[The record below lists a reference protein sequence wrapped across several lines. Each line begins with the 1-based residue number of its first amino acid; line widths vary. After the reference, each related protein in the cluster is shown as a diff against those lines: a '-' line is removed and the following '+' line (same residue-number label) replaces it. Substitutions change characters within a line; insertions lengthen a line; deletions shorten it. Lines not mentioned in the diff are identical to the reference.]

1 MGLNYFTINGNDSNC
16 EKEGMI
22 LEPNYQPEPPSNQ
35 NGDREDEDFKFT
47 PKELSRMYL
56 DELLN
61 QTRYVIDLALNPAV
75 NKGIT
80 KIATVYLAIDKLSV
94 IYGVYSK
101 HEIESQEI

>member
-1 MGLNYFTINGNDSNC
+1 
-16 EKEGMI
+16 MI
-22 LEPNYQPEPPSNQ
+22 LEPNYQLEPPSNQ
-35 NGDREDEDFKFT
+35 NGDREDENFELT
-47 PKELSRMYL
+47 SKELSRMYL

-61 QTRYVIDLALNPAV
+61 QIRYVIDLALNPAA

-94 IYGVYSK
+94 IYSVYSR